1 MPRPL
6 QLILF
11 AKAPLPGQA
20 KTRLIPALGLDGSAQ
35 LARWL
40 LQHSLKQAEGALQAG
55 FVDTLHLCTNPPL
68 ANWPWAPNLARWQVS
83 SQVEGD
89 LGARMAAPTQA
100 ALAQGAALL
109 MGTDC
114 PQLTPARIGEAA
126 SALAEQDAVLIP
138 ATDGGYVLLGL
149 TIWLP
154 QLFSQM
160 PWSTGQVAAI
170 TCERLAA
177 AGCSYSILPP
187 LADVDEPD
195 DLAALPQEVFVL
207 S

>member
-6 QLILF
+6 HLILF

-40 LQHSLKQAEGALQAG
+40 LEHSLQQAEGALRAG
-55 FVDTLHLCTNPPL
+55 FIDSLHLCTSPPL
-68 ANWPWAPNLARWQVS
+68 ARWPWTPDLSHWQVS
-83 SQVEGD
+83 SQVAGD
-89 LGARMAAPTQA
+89 LGARMAAPCQA
-100 ALAQGAALL
+100 ALEEGAVLL

-114 PQLTPARIGEAA
+114 PALSPQRIGEAA
-126 SALAEQDAVLIP
+126 QALAEQDAVLIP

-149 TIWLP
+149 NIWLP

-160 PWSTGQVAAI
+160 PWSTHQVAAI

-177 AGCSYSILPP
+177 AGYSCRVLPP
-187 LADVDEPD
+187 LADVDEPA
-195 DLAALPQEVFVL
+195 DLAAVPQEVFGL